1 MNIESYRK
9 AGYTHIISWKEYH
22 ELFGIYVPKSF
33 PTTDDAVDLHINA
46 LKANQKDDNIIN
58 IKATRI

>member
-33 PTTDDAVDLHINA
+33 PTTDDAVDLYINA
-46 LKANQKDDNIIN
+46 LKGRREDDNIIR
-58 IKATRI
+58 IKVTRI